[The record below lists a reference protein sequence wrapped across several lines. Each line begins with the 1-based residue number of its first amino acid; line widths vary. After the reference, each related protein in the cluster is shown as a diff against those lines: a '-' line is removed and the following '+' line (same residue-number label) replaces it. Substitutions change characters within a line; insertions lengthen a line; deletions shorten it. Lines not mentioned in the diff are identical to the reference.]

1 VVAYLARRLV
11 LFAPMLL
18 GAVAIVFG
26 LMRLVPGDPAV
37 VFLGENATPE
47 AVVELRHELGLDR
60 PWPVQLGRYV
70 AGLARGDLG
79 RSIFQRAPVTR
90 IIAGRLPATVELALA
105 ALVFATVVGTLLGI
119 LAASRRG
126 SVTDMGIMVFAQ
138 LGVSV
143 PVFWLGILLTALFA
157 VRLDWF
163 PAVGRGEPIL
173 SAIAHPRVLLDSLSH
188 LFLPAVALG
197 WNSAAVVS
205 RLVRSSLLDTLH
217 EDYVRAARAH
227 GLPERTVLL
236 SHALRNA
243 LLPVVSVLGVRF
255 GVLLGGAVLTEN
267 IFGWP
272 GLGNLAVTAISQR
285 DLPLVQGIVLVFALM
300 FLILNL
306 VVDLFY
312 GALDPRIRMTEG
324 AGGGT
329 GGGSSAA
336 E

>member
-1 VVAYLARRLV
+1 MGRYLARRLF
-11 LFAPMLL
+11 LLAPMLL
-18 GAVAIVFG
+18 GVVGIVFA

-37 VFLGENATPE
+37 VFLGENATPQ
-47 AVVELRHELGLDR
+47 AVAELRHGLGLDR
-60 PWPVQLGRYV
+60 PWPVQLGGYV

-79 RSIFQRAPVTR
+79 QSIFQRAPVAD
-90 IIAGRLPATVELALA
+90 IIAGRLPATVELAVA
-105 ALVFATVVGTLLGI
+105 ALVFATLLGTLLGV

-126 SVTDMGIMVFAQ
+126 SLGDLGIMVFAQ

-163 PAVGRGEPIL
+163 PAVGRGAPIL
-173 SAIAHPRVLLDSLSH
+173 TALGLAALGQPRPLLDSVSH

-217 EDYVRAARAH
+217 EDYVRAARAT
-227 GLPERTVLL
+227 GLPERTVLV
-236 SHALRNA
+236 SYALPNA

-255 GVLLGGAVLTEN
+255 GVLLGGAVLTEH

-272 GLGNLAVTAISQR
+272 GLGTLAVTAISQR
-285 DLPLVQGIVLVFALM
+285 DLPLVQGIVLVFALL
-300 FLILNL
+300 FLVLNL
-306 VVDLFY
+306 AVDLLY
-312 GALDPRIRMTEG
+312 GVLDPRIRVG
-324 AGGGT
+324 AGGA
-329 GGGSSAA
+329 SSPG

>member
-1 VVAYLARRLV
+1 MAGYLVRRVVLL
-11 LFAPMLL
+11 APMLL
-18 GAVAIVFG
+18 GVVVIVFG

-47 AVVELRHELGLDR
+47 AAAELRRQLGLDR
-60 PWPVQLGRYV
+60 PWPVQLARYV
-70 AGLARGDLG
+70 EGLSRGDLG
-79 RSIFQRAPVTR
+79 QSIFQRAPVAR
-90 IIAGRLPATVELALA
+90 IIAGRLPATIELAFA
-105 ALVFATVVGTLLGI
+105 ALVFATLLGTLLGV

-126 SVTDMGIMVFAQ
+126 SLVDLAIMVFAQ

-173 SAIAHPRVLLDSLSH
+173 SAIGHPRALLDSLSH
-188 LFLPAVALG
+188 LFLPTVALG

-217 EDYVRAARAH
+217 EDYVRAARAN
-227 GLPERTVLL
+227 GLRERTVLL
-236 SHALRNA
+236 SYALRNA

-272 GLGNLAVTAISQR
+272 GLGSLAVTAISQR
-285 DLPLVQGIVLVFALM
+285 DLPLVQGIVLVFALL
-300 FLILNL
+300 FLVLNL
-306 VVDLFY
+306 AVDLFY
-312 GALDPRIRMTEG
+312 GTLDPRIRVG
-324 AGGGT
+324 AGGA
-329 GGGSSAA
+329 SSAG